1 MYVIYIYKE
10 YLFWIFVEN
19 VDNNVKY
26 ICFFIRII
34 FLKILK
40 LYLILDY
47 FKLRKIVLV
56 MF

>member
-19 VDNNVKY
+19 VGNNVKY

-34 FLKILK
+34 FVKILK